1 MDGGLTIVH
10 RKNEGGI
17 YLVDEKVI
25 KVVDDIMGSGKSTW
39 AINYINNNQEK
50 KFLCVVPLLEECER
64 FKEQTEIDIV
74 DPKNW
79 GSKWNNFKWLVE
91 NEKNIVTTYALIQK
105 MDLAMLELLKSKD
118 YVLMIDECLD
128 VLSPYKISKDDVKII
143 FNENLVSLDDDGFL
157 IWNEEEDPYDGVYNN
172 IKRLCSFKSL
182 MGFKKKNSDELAR
195 ILMWNFPVDFFKC
208 FEESYIF
215 TYLWDGSI
223 QKSYFDLHK
232 IRYKKYMLN
241 YDNDL
246 IEHNI
251 NLEYQKRK
259 NIADLI
265 DIYEGKF
272 NKIGEKIGKSIPL
285 SKSWYTRIKGQKNTS
300 IFKQLKSNT
309 ENFFRTVTNT
319 ESDYNMWTTFNSYK
333 KDVKGK
339 LYSRNNVNFVPCN
352 AKGTNKYRNK
362 KALAYLINF
371 FITPDIKKFIT
382 HYDITSDEE
391 QFALSA
397 LLQWIWR
404 SQIRDGKPIQIYIPS
419 ERMRGLLKGWIGE
432 SVNLEMAL

>member
-1 MDGGLTIVH
+1 ME
-10 RKNEGGI
+10 N
-17 YLVDEKVI
+17 VD
-25 KVVDDIMGSGKSTW
+25 
-39 AINYINNNQEK
+39 
-50 KFLCVVPLLEECER
+50 
-64 FKEQTEIDIV
+64 
-74 DPKNW
+74 
-79 GSKWNNFKWLVE
+79 NF
-91 NEKNIVTTYALIQK
+91 
-105 MDLAMLELLKSKD
+105 
-118 YVLMIDECLD
+118 
-128 VLSPYKISKDDVKII
+128 
-143 FNENLVSLDDDGFL
+143 
-157 IWNEEEDPYDGVYNN
+157 
-172 IKRLCSFKSL
+172 
-182 MGFKKKNSDELAR
+182 
-195 ILMWNFPVDFFKC
+195 
-208 FEESYIF
+208 
-215 TYLWDGSI
+215 
-223 QKSYFDLHK
+223 FDLHK

-382 HYDITSDEE
+382 HYDINFDEDL
-391 QFALSA
+391 FALSA

-432 SVNLEMAL
+432 SVNLEVVA